1 MKNYGIHKIIFL
13 SSVFTMIQISTA
25 HSQFFTQD
33 LSEITNTIS
42 TATSQVQAVSSTIQ
56 STLSVGNIQQA
67 LGDAVGSMSKFQD
80 AKEKVAEEKA
90 KAEKKVRRAQKL
102 VELQKEWVAEVKQNV
117 QDAYD
122 EVKGVYD
129 AAKEGV
135 EDVKSEVT
143 DVYNAGKDLY
153 DEGKG
158 IYEQGKDIYEEG
170 KSVYDSAKDMY
181 GQVADSNNSASSVG
195 GDASQDEKE
204 DQLTDETMDN
214 EDIADLVSDDE
225 FSEGAWNG
233 VAIDGELQQ
242 GIPVKEEG
250 NINDSTRLPF
260 IDVEDK
266 IGEKENVS
274 TQEDETQEG
283 NKTDDVTEG
292 VSQGEAIA
300 TDGVSTAIGN
310 VNIQEGVNIPGGQL
324 PVLEVD
330 TNGGQANGDLGLAVS
345 TPNIGMVAQDGANL
359 SPTENVSIR
368 QPFINKGTVTE
379 NGNAQ
384 STTTEPVSVKNPI
397 SQVSGNT
404 AGSSGTTSAVSAGGT
419 LKDAVSSAVS
429 TSGSQSSGSMVA
441 RPAVTK
447 PVTVAPATSAST
459 VNGSATSGS
468 MVARP
473 AVTKPVTVAP
483 ATNASTVNSSATN
496 SSATSIRRPFVKQS
510 GAKLQIQNNT
520 TTLQAQPATSLK
532 VSYVTRTPL
541 AYAQVSGCT
550 SFKTGTTNEGNFI
563 FSDVIAKKC
572 CMNFD
577 EITEDKVSECV
588 KTWVMGMNDANAE
601 TATEW
606 KNQYNDSLHDHVA
619 ADLNK
624 ALEQKNYSANF
635 ETDVADD
642 LDSKSSALSSER
654 EEVSFVGK
662 VNQANQEVI
671 IRLME
676 ATTGQVITEAWSAVR
691 DMESSYYNDG
701 E

>member
-25 HSQFFTQD
+25 HSQFITLD

-158 IYEQGKDIYEEG
+158 MYEQGKDIYEEG

-330 TNGGQANGDLGLAVS
+330 TNGGQANGDLGLVVS

-429 TSGSQSSGSMVA
+429 TSGSQS
-441 RPAVTK
+441 
-447 PVTVAPATSAST
+447 
-459 VNGSATSGS
+459 SGS

-676 ATTGQVITEAWSAVR
+676 AMTGQVITEAWSAVR

>member
-67 LGDAVGSMSKFQD
+67 LGDAVGSWSKFQD

-158 IYEQGKDIYEEG
+158 MYEQGKDIYEEG

-459 VNGSATSGS
+459 VNGSAT
-468 MVARP
+468 
-473 AVTKPVTVAP
+473 
-483 ATNASTVNSSATN
+483 N

-588 KTWVMGMNDANAE
+588 KTWVMEMNDANAE

-676 ATTGQVITEAWSAVR
+676 AMTGQVITEAWSAVR
-691 DMESSYYNDG
+691 DMESSYYEDG

>member
-67 LGDAVGSMSKFQD
+67 LGDAVGSWSKFQD

-158 IYEQGKDIYEEG
+158 MYEQGKDIYEEG

-447 PVTVAPATSAST
+447 PVTVAPAT
-459 VNGSATSGS
+459 
-468 MVARP
+468 
-473 AVTKPVTVAP
+473 
-483 ATNASTVNSSATN
+483 NASTVNSSATN

-510 GAKLQIQNNT
+510 GTKLQIQNNT

-676 ATTGQVITEAWSAVR
+676 AMTGQVITEAWSAVK

>member
-67 LGDAVGSMSKFQD
+67 LGDAVGSWSKFQD

-459 VNGSATSGS
+459 VNGSAT
-468 MVARP
+468 
-473 AVTKPVTVAP
+473 
-483 ATNASTVNSSATN
+483 N

-691 DMESSYYNDG
+691 DMESSYYEDG

>member
-67 LGDAVGSMSKFQD
+67 LGDAVGSWSKFQD

-158 IYEQGKDIYEEG
+158 MYEQGKDIYEEG

-274 TQEDETQEG
+274 IQEDETQEG

-459 VNGSATSGS
+459 VNGSAT
-468 MVARP
+468 
-473 AVTKPVTVAP
+473 
-483 ATNASTVNSSATN
+483 N

-676 ATTGQVITEAWSAVR
+676 AMTGQVITEAWSAVR
-691 DMESSYYNDG
+691 DMESSYYEDG

>member
-67 LGDAVGSMSKFQD
+67 LGDAVGSWSKFQD

-459 VNGSATSGS
+459 VNGSAT
-468 MVARP
+468 
-473 AVTKPVTVAP
+473 
-483 ATNASTVNSSATN
+483 N

-676 ATTGQVITEAWSAVR
+676 AMTGQVITEAWSAVR

>member
-67 LGDAVGSMSKFQD
+67 LGDAVGSWSKFQD

-158 IYEQGKDIYEEG
+158 MYEQGKDIYEEG

-447 PVTVAPATSAST
+447 PVTVAPAT
-459 VNGSATSGS
+459 
-468 MVARP
+468 
-473 AVTKPVTVAP
+473 
-483 ATNASTVNSSATN
+483 NASTVNSSATN

-676 ATTGQVITEAWSAVR
+676 AMTGQVITEAWSAVR